1 MILDVQILTTPT
13 VFTVTVNVCG
23 EVSEPGQGVVDRMT
37 LGGWAA
43 AREASVKVSANVESI
58 L

>member
-1 MILDVQILTTPT
+1 LDVQILTTPT

-23 EVSEPGQGVVDRMT
+23 EVLEPGQGVVDRMT

-43 AREASVKVSANVESI
+43 AREASVKVSANVDSI